1 MIVAHM
7 ARPDEGFVHEAL
19 LYAGDDG
26 FVNGTLPF
34 VREGLERGE
43 PVLVV
48 VQREKIDRLR
58 AALDGGAERVLFAD
72 MAEVG
77 TNPAHIIPLWADFVG
92 ERARG

>member
-48 VQREKIDRLR
+48 VQREMIDRLR
-58 AALDGGAERVLFAD
+58 AALDG
-72 MAEVG
+72 
-77 TNPAHIIPLWADFVG
+77 
-92 ERARG
+92 